1 MMVNTNELRAARV
14 RIGLNQVAL
23 AKKIGMTPSKLSMK
37 ENGKVP
43 FSVKD
48 IDNIAGVLGLSSDD
62 IINIFFTNAVA
73 SKSKSA

>member
-1 MMVNTNELRAARV
+1 MVNTNELRAARV
-14 RIGLNQVAL
+14 RIGLNQSDL

-48 IDNIAGVLGLSSDD
+48 IDSIAKVLGLSAND

-73 SKSKSA
+73 LKGKLA